1 MTGLVLAILLGWA
14 GGYRFYK
21 KQTGLGILY
30 LLTVGLCG
38 IGWIVD
44 IIVAALEYKKQKEYD
59 NRPKCMIFEVAGMN
73 YYTENVM
80 SIAKEKRNYK
90 KTDAEL
96 VAAGKLREFRHS
108 FPTTATL
115 LEEPTNQYDKNAIMV
130 MADGVQIGHVPANLC
145 SQVKDIMRTRT
156 INQIG
161 LFISGGEYKSV
172 VNNNVYMEHC
182 ELKGEVRLHYQ

>member
-1 MTGLVLAILLGWA
+1 MTGLVIAILLGWA

-21 KQTGLGILY
+21 KQKGLGVLY

-59 NRPKCMIFEVAGMN
+59 NRPKCMTFYVAGMN
-73 YYTENVM
+73 YYQENIM
-80 SIAKEKRNYK
+80 SVAKEKRNYK

-96 VAAGKLREFRHS
+96 VAAGKPREYRHS

-115 LEEPTNQYDKNAIMV
+115 LEEPTNPYDKNAIMV
-130 MADGVQIGHVPANLC
+130 LTNGVQIGHVPADLC
-145 SQVKDIMRTRT
+145 LQVKDIMRKRT
-156 INQIG
+156 ITEIG